1 MKKETK
7 KQLLIGA
14 ALVLEL
20 LFLLLYLNGRIDRLL
35 DSDMSSEMI
44 LGQLLARNNGILSD
58 QWYYSTELR
67 VLNTQL
73 IYALFFRLSSN
84 WHFVRMASTLVLWC
98 VLIASY
104 GVLCRVMGCKK
115 SFGVTALLLAAP
127 VSESYFRFVLAG
139 VYYVPHLAIAFA
151 ALALNEARYRK
162 FSS

>member
-14 ALVLEL
+14 TLVLEL

-115 SFGVTALLLAAP
+115 
-127 VSESYFRFVLAG
+127 VLG
-139 VYYVPHLAIAFA
+139 SQRCFWLHLFQKAISDLFWRVFTMCRI
-151 ALALNEARYRK
+151 LQLRLRHWP
-162 FSS
+162 

>member
-73 IYALFFRLSSN
+73 IYALFFRLSRN
-84 WHFVRMASTLVLWC
+84 WKYERMAYTLEM
-98 VLIASY
+98 
-104 GVLCRVMGCKK
+104 R
-115 SFGVTALLLAAP
+115 
-127 VSESYFRFVLAG
+127 
-139 VYYVPHLAIAFA
+139 
-151 ALALNEARYRK
+151 
-162 FSS
+162 

>member
-73 IYALFFRLSSN
+73 IYALFFRLKIG
-84 WHFVRMASTLVLWC
+84 RAS
-98 VLIASY
+98 
-104 GVLCRVMGCKK
+104 CRERV
-115 SFGVTALLLAAP
+115 
-127 VSESYFRFVLAG
+127 
-139 VYYVPHLAIAFA
+139 
-151 ALALNEARYRK
+151 
-162 FSS
+162 

>member
-73 IYALFFRLSSN
+73 I
-84 WHFVRMASTLVLWC
+84 
-98 VLIASY
+98 
-104 GVLCRVMGCKK
+104 
-115 SFGVTALLLAAP
+115 
-127 VSESYFRFVLAG
+127 
-139 VYYVPHLAIAFA
+139 
-151 ALALNEARYRK
+151 
-162 FSS
+162 